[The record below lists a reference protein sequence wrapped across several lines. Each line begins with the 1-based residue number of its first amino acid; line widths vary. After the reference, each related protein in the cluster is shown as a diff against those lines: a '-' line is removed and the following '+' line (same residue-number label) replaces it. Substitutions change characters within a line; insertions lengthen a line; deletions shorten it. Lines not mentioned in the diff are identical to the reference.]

1 MHHNRGVAVFDLVL
15 SALRPGEVPTRQM
28 EGGATLTLEEI
39 MRVKDSITYDDG
51 QNVRVDGV
59 EPCPWCGPQ
68 EYGSQPYVQVGPE
81 WGGGGIDARVVCPVC
96 HVATSHEYSPRM
108 LVTATGEDVTRLNAI
123 ALSVFKW
130 NHRKGK

>member
-1 MHHNRGVAVFDLVL
+1 M
-15 SALRPGEVPTRQM
+15 
-28 EGGATLTLEEI
+28 TLEEI

-51 QNVRVDGV
+51 QNVRVDGM
-59 EPCPWCGPQ
+59 ESCPWCGHQ

-108 LVTATGEDVTRLNAI
+108 WVTATGEDVTRLNAI
-123 ALSVFKW
+123 ALAVFKW